1 MRRAFTRVRKLL
13 LGLVILEG
21 LLAAPFLVAN
31 TEVFTSDELWK
42 LFDKRM
48 VPLYPYEARRA
59 HAQGTGLY
67 RMYINPDGSVR
78 AVGVMKSAGNK
89 SLDLA
94 AAGGLGHCHAK
105 PRGHP
110 LEIDMPVTFTLAPRP
125 RR

>member
-1 MRRAFTRVRKLL
+1 MNSGSSSTKKKLP
-13 LGLVILEG
+13 I
-21 LLAAPFLVAN
+21 
-31 TEVFTSDELWK
+31 
-42 LFDKRM
+42 
-48 VPLYPYEARRA
+48 YPYEARRA
-59 HAQGTGLY
+59 YAEGSGLY
-67 RMYINPDGSVR
+67 RMYIDADGGVR

-110 LEIDMPVTFTLAPRP
+110 LEIDMPVTFKL